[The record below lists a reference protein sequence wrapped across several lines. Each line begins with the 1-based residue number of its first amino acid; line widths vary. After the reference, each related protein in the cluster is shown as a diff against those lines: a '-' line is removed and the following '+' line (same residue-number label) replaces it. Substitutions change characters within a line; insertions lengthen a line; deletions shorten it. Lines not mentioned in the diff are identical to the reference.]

1 MCNGGHAAD
10 VTCAAGTGASFLS
23 GSPAGAGCARS
34 SLIAAFAPI
43 VRGAPVAGRALFSRP
58 PKTLRLPAEPLW
70 GIASAGVRR
79 CPLLPSGLNRPRAPP
94 LYRGSAT
101 QLQISLTISGDD
113 DEEVKKDYQQADQDG
128 SRIFISGLAPSVD
141 EKRLILALQSYQ
153 GVVEVKLAKPG
164 LGFALFMDPAAADV
178 AIESLQ
184 GIKLSGKALTVRR
197 ARSFY
202 IQQQQQATMQKAI
215 DERMREQG
223 LPTQYPTQSRD
234 RGAPPVS
241 PSSLDMRRA
250 SLTFNTPRPP
260 RPGMPPVRSN
270 MGEVNRLLPKIREEE
285 EERYR
290 VAEEEERI
298 RKQALME
305 VMREGD
311 VKKNRRR
318 RRVQGELVD
327 LPELPPDEIAKS
339 RPQ

>member
-1 MCNGGHAAD
+1 MCNGGHAVD
-10 VTCAAGTGASFLS
+10 VTCAAGAGASFLS
-23 GSPAGAGCARS
+23 GSGS
-34 SLIAAFAPI
+34 AFAPV
-43 VRGAPVAGRALFSRP
+43 VRGAPVAGRALFCRP

-250 SLTFNTPRPP
+250 SLTSNTPRPP
-260 RPGMPPVRSN
+260 RPGMPPVRSGG
-270 MGEVNRLLPKIREEE
+270 MGEVDRLLPKIREKEE
-285 EERYR
+285 EKYR
-290 VAEEEERI
+290 LFKEEERI

-311 VKKNRRR
+311 VKKSRRR
-318 RRVQGELVD
+318 RRVQGKLVD

-339 RPQ
+339 RPP